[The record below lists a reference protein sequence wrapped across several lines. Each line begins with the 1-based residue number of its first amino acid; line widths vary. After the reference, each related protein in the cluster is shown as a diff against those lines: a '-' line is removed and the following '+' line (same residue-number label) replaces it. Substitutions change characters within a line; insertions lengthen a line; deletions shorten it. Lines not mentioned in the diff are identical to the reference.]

1 MELGGSVSPTG
12 RAAQLQAQDFL
23 SAGAMGGAGADEGRS
38 VAVDSGGN
46 VYTVGFFQ
54 GTVDFDPGPDTFNL
68 TSAGGLDVFVSKL
81 DSAGNF
87 VWARSM
93 GGAGTDV
100 AHDVAVDS
108 DGNVYTVG
116 NFRGPAD
123 FDPGEGNFF
132 LVGSAPC
139 TDTGMEPNRRFRHR
153 GAGRDGFEVE
163 VTTRRTHMN
172 NEVDRRHF
180 LGLAGIGMVSAVAG
194 PKTALASEK
203 APLKKEAV
211 QNRGRRIGT
220 TMFSRYGIPND
231 RDAFDRY
238 YYGHHVQLAK
248 TNQDVLSIILS
259 DGDPIVKQ
267 QGPAK
272 DRNASLH
279 KVAFT
284 TYPTLP
290 AARVSLEYC
299 RGDRDRGDH

>member
-1 MELGGSVSPTG
+1 
-12 RAAQLQAQDFL
+12 
-23 SAGAMGGAGADEGRS
+23 
-38 VAVDSGGN
+38 
-46 VYTVGFFQ
+46 
-54 GTVDFDPGPDTFNL
+54 
-68 TSAGGLDVFVSKL
+68 
-81 DSAGNF
+81 
-87 VWARSM
+87 
-93 GGAGTDV
+93 
-100 AHDVAVDS
+100 
-108 DGNVYTVG
+108 
-116 NFRGPAD
+116 
-123 FDPGEGNFF
+123 
-132 LVGSAPC
+132 
-139 TDTGMEPNRRFRHR
+139 
-153 GAGRDGFEVE
+153 
-163 VTTRRTHMN
+163 MN

-290 AARVSLEYC
+290 AARVSWNTAEGIATGVTIEHYATGGLSLVFYDANEILEQNRVAMGPPLPGINKGRRCGAYVVTLYE
-299 RGDRDRGDH
+299 RPTDPEAFDQHFYGTYLEALGKNPDALSLMVSDGPIGTMPKEEYDGRYTEKTKYHKITATVFPSLEKLQATFEPMSQFASGVTSTIFNGNEVMDFIGGPGRLY